1 MSTTRH
7 KTQFFCAECGHESP
21 RWMGFCPACG
31 RRSPLVEAP
40 KLSRSDDSKWTSRA
54 SSNPKELSEVS
65 NQDYSRLSLGFQ
77 EMDHVLGGGLV
88 AGSLVLF
95 AGEPGVGKSTFL
107 LQAANFVAET
117 NSTVLYVSGEE
128 SEHQLKLRAERL
140 NLSGKNV
147 FILAETEVD
156 SIIRHLD
163 SIKPSLAIIDSIQ
176 TLFTHESQSGPGSTV
191 QVKESTLHLMRWA
204 KSSRTPILLAGH
216 VTKEGSVAGPRV
228 LEHMVDV
235 VLYLE
240 GENLGSHRLL
250 RSVKNRFGSTNEVA
264 LFEMTTDGLKEVVD
278 PSSALLNE
286 YIEGTVGSAI
296 APVLEGSRALL
307 LEIQALTS
315 PSVLPIPRRTTNGV
329 DYNRMIM
336 MAAILSRRANLSLAT
351 QDIIINVAGGMRLSE
366 PGGDLALGL
375 AIASSLQNQP
385 VQNSMVSIG
394 EVGLN
399 GELRSVPQLEQRIR
413 EASRIGFSF
422 CLLPDSTRNKTPII
436 PGITPVY
443 AKNIKEAIN
452 KAIGYNSGSVG
463 GGNK

>member
-7 KTQFFCAECGHESP
+7 KTQFFCAGCGHESP

-31 RRSPLVEAP
+31 ERSPLIEAP
-40 KLSRSDDSKWTSRA
+40 KLPKSHDSKWTFGE
-54 SSNPKELSEVS
+54 SSAPKELSEVS
-65 NQDYSRLSLGFQ
+65 TKDYWRISLGFQ

-117 NSTVLYVSGEE
+117 NSKVLYISGEE
-128 SEHQLKLRAERL
+128 SEHQIKLRSERL
-140 NLSGKNV
+140 NLSGTNV
-147 FILAETEVD
+147 FMLAETEVE
-156 SIIRHLD
+156 SIIQHLD
-163 SIKPSLAIIDSIQ
+163 NVNPSLAIIDSIQ
-176 TLFTHESQSGPGSTV
+176 TLFTRESQSGPGSTV

-204 KSSRTPILLAGH
+204 KSSGTPILLAGH

-240 GENLGSHRLL
+240 GENLGSLRLL

-264 LFEMTTDGLKEVVD
+264 LFEMTTDGLKEVAD

-286 YIEGTVGSAI
+286 RSEGAIGSAI
-296 APVLEGSRALL
+296 APIIEGSRAFL

-315 PSVLPIPRRTTNGV
+315 PSVLPMPRRTTNGI

-336 MAAILSRRANLSLAT
+336 MAAILGRRASLNLAT
-351 QDIIINVAGGMRLSE
+351 QDIIVNVAGGMRLSE

-375 AIASSLQNQP
+375 AIASSVQNQP
-385 VQNSMVSIG
+385 VENSMVAIG
-394 EVGLN
+394 EIGLN

-413 EASRIGFSF
+413 ESARMGFSL
-422 CLLPDSTRNKTPII
+422 CLLPESARAKTPNI

-443 AKNIKEAIN
+443 AKNIKQAI
-452 KAIGYNSGSVG
+452 KMAIRI
-463 GGNK
+463 

>member
-1 MSTTRH
+1 
-7 KTQFFCAECGHESP
+7 
-21 RWMGFCPACG
+21 MGFCPACDK
-31 RRSPLVEAP
+31 RSPLVEAP
-40 KLSRSDDSKWTSRA
+40 KLSRSHDSKWTSGA
-54 SSNPKELSEVS
+54 SSNPKELSKVS
-65 NQDYSRLSLGFQ
+65 NQDYPRVSLGFQ
-77 EMDHVLGGGLV
+77 EMDHILGGGLV

-140 NLSGKNV
+140 NLNGTNV

-286 YIEGTVGSAI
+286 HIEGTVGSAI

-336 MAAILSRRANLSLAT
+336 MATILSRRANLSLAT
-351 QDIIINVAGGMRLSE
+351 QDIIVNVAGGMRLSE

-385 VQNSMVSIG
+385 VRNSMVSIG

-422 CLLPDSTRNKTPII
+422 CLLPDSTRNKTPHI

-452 KAIGYNSGSVG
+452 KAIEYNSGPVG
-463 GGNK
+463 GWEK